1 MVASS
6 SQASEVIQVFNASK
20 RVKWLREMLAET
32 GLVAMCKPTPMLVDS
47 TNAVSAISSITDKN
61 KHMGIYLAYLRM
73 LVKEKVVA
81 IHHIPREQNVAD
93 LLTKQGTIEE
103 FQRLRKDMF
112 EPFVIENESHLM

>member
-1 MVASS
+1 
-6 SQASEVIQVFNASK
+6 
-20 RVKWLREMLAET
+20 ML
-32 GLVAMCKPTPMLVDS
+32 MDS

-61 KHMGIYLAYLRM
+61 KHMGIYLAFLRM
-73 LVKEKVVA
+73 LVNQKVIA

-112 EPFVIENESHLM
+112 EPFMIENESHLV